1 MKKILII
8 NTGGTF
14 CKYPNK
20 TFDEMIVDNSKLSE
34 EILKEINFSNTDN
47 IFFENIINKDSL
59 DMKIEDRRLIKE
71 LISDYYKNKN
81 IDRFII
87 IHGTDTIDITAK
99 YLNRCLKHYGFFRKA
114 KILLLGSMIPFSQ
127 NKTEPSF
134 NLGVGYGFLQSNKK
148 KGVFISMNGIISKWD
163 KIKKNKDKLIFEEIK
178 TKKKVQ
184 NKECSIKDLEKFK
197 GLAEKI
203 KIQNEYNDN
212 YKVVEKNKEIIV
224 DNYFCPDCT
233 NKVKTTESFQWFQCV
248 HCRKIETS
256 INSFV
261 EFNKLSKE
269 KQKFVSSNIDD
280 LIDY

>member
-148 KGVFISMNGIISKWD
+148 KGVFISMNGIISKLD

-178 TKKKVQ
+178 TKNKVQ